1 MHRHAVWLG
10 SPGPRAPG
18 PETKDFEV
26 YFLGLGFRVWGLG
39 FGFRVWGLGFRGQA
53 FSFFFKARG
62 CGTYGLGDLRCFGW
76 SCLALERPISGSSS
90 ALGLLLGG
98 SLGDLVTVYFRDL

>member
-1 MHRHAVWLG
+1 M
-10 SPGPRAPG
+10 
-18 PETKDFEV
+18 
-26 YFLGLGFRVWGLG
+26 G
-39 FGFRVWGLGFRGQA
+39 FGFRVWGLGVKRFH
-53 FSFFFKARG
+53 FFFKARVF
-62 CGTYGLGDLRCFGW
+62 GTYGLGDLRCFGW